1 MRLRADRNEIVQ
13 ILIVANEGT
22 GKKVEKH
29 EGSEVGFGRV
39 YTCINCLHYEIHTI
53 STP

>member
-1 MRLRADRNEIVQ
+1 VQLRVDIHENVR

-22 GKKVEKH
+22 GRKVEKH
-29 EGSEVGFGRV
+29 EGLEVGFGRV
-39 YTCINCLHYEIHTI
+39 YICINGLHYEIHTI